1 MAETEEKEV
10 NTLMDIQELFILVA
24 RGEDGVEGVASYVDP
39 RDGVMKPG
47 LGRRERMPELLAIGQ
62 ALANESGIPI
72 CLTRWS
78 IEPDY
83 ERLTPACWRQGG

>member
-1 MAETEEKEV
+1 MDETAEEPQEV
-10 NTLMDIQELFILVA
+10 KPLSDIQELFILVA

-47 LGRRERMPELLAIGQ
+47 LGRRERIPELLVIGQ
-62 ALANESGIPI
+62 ALANESGVPI
-72 CLTRWS
+72 SLTRWS

-83 ERLTPACWRQGG
+83 ERLTPAGREP